1 MHPGLTTWLTALLA
15 LCWLGCAKPADDS
28 YTATPKPAG
37 IKPGEYRIT
46 HHPQRLAAT
55 GPDACVQCHEDA
67 VNDWKRSHHAHANR
81 LVSVDLDAKAFTPT
95 RRIQESGV
103 TYEMALEGERF
114 VMRVIAAD
122 GTHTE
127 HELIG
132 AIGSTPL
139 RQYLAKAPGG
149 KFQTISATYDVAAD
163 RWLDVYEGEDR
174 FPGEWGHWQG
184 QGMNWNANCAYCH
197 TTEFKKN
204 FDFESDSYHTTWTQ
218 HNIACAECHS
228 GLEAHVKAAQAGTYH
243 EGLPQL
249 NTVQTIENCATC
261 HARRDQLTAD
271 AFEVGDAFDDHFA
284 LALPDQPGL
293 YFPDGKIRDEVYVY
307 GSFKLSSMAH
317 AGVSCMDCH
326 NPHTMETILP
336 TDNNLLCMRCHE
348 SGLDGAPVI
357 QPTQHSFHPAGST
370 GNRCVEC
377 HMPKRTYMQVDPRSD
392 HGFHSPDPLLTKEL
406 GIPNACS
413 DCHTDQDL
421 DWAIDWSERWY
432 GDKLAQHPQR
442 TRARVIAAAYAYQPE
457 AMQGL
462 LDLAKDERIPAWQAT
477 YIGLLGNYIPHEAVK
492 AHCQSM
498 LSSDD
503 PMVRGRA
510 TEVLGRF
517 PDGSQQ
523 VLDSLKDDMRSV
535 RLAAARSLASSNRP
549 IPDASVAK
557 EFTDY
562 LRFNADRPQ
571 SLLMLALQAARD
583 HDTGAVETYVARA
596 IALDR
601 ANGNAYQQGAI
612 LLSTAGLN
620 GAAERTLKDG
630 WAIAPQD
637 PQFPYSLGLL
647 AAEMGDLER
656 AAAYLEEAVAQAPD
670 FYRAWYNLSLAYSQ
684 LNRPQDAARAQRK
697 AQGQ

>member
-1 MHPGLTTWLTALLA
+1 
-15 LCWLGCAKPADDS
+15 
-28 YTATPKPAG
+28 
-37 IKPGEYRIT
+37 
-46 HHPQRLAAT
+46 
-55 GPDACVQCHEDA
+55 
-67 VNDWKRSHHAHANR
+67 
-81 LVSVDLDAKAFTPT
+81 
-95 RRIQESGV
+95 
-103 TYEMALEGERF
+103 
-114 VMRVIAAD
+114 
-122 GTHTE
+122 
-127 HELIG
+127 
-132 AIGSTPL
+132 
-139 RQYLAKAPGG
+139 
-149 KFQTISATYDVAAD
+149 
-163 RWLDVYEGEDR
+163 
-174 FPGEWGHWQG
+174 
-184 QGMNWNANCAYCH
+184 
-197 TTEFKKN
+197 
-204 FDFESDSYHTTWTQ
+204 
-218 HNIACAECHS
+218 
-228 GLEAHVKAAQAGTYH
+228 
-243 EGLPQL
+243 
-249 NTVQTIENCATC
+249 
-261 HARRDQLTAD
+261 
-271 AFEVGDAFDDHFA
+271 
-284 LALPDQPGL
+284 
-293 YFPDGKIRDEVYVY
+293 
-307 GSFKLSSMAH
+307 
-317 AGVSCMDCH
+317 
-326 NPHTMETILP
+326 
-336 TDNNLLCMRCHE
+336 
-348 SGLDGAPVI
+348 
-357 QPTQHSFHPAGST
+357 
-370 GNRCVEC
+370 
-377 HMPKRTYMQVDPRSD
+377 MPKRTYMQVDPRSD